1 VLVGCI
7 ANAHHRHRG
16 RLAKAYHVLSEQRL
30 RMLPRD
36 LSLHQPHCHHHEY
49 QRDNGMNWSDV
60 LMIVFS
66 ATAANHL
73 GLVAAAESVI
83 RHRLPVLNCPKC
95 AAFWSVIVYG
105 VAVAARPLDACT
117 ARNCSLFT
125 IHFYLT
131 LFAAAF
137 LSAWSAI
144 WLDLLMGIIDKLY
157 IKVYDTFYPTTD
169 TTDADALDTTDP
181 VSGVPE

>member
-1 VLVGCI
+1 
-7 ANAHHRHRG
+7 
-16 RLAKAYHVLSEQRL
+16 
-30 RMLPRD
+30 
-36 LSLHQPHCHHHEY
+36 
-49 QRDNGMNWSDV
+49 MNWPDV

-73 GLVAAAESVI
+73 GLVAAAESIV

-105 VAVAARPLDACT
+105 VAVA
-117 ARNCSLFT
+117 NSSLFT
-125 IHFYLT
+125 LNSSLQIL
-131 LFAAAF
+131 AAAF

-157 IKVYDTFYPTTD
+157 IKVYDKIYPTTD
-169 TTDADALDTTDP
+169 TTDTDALDTADT
-181 VSGVPE
+181 VSDVSE

>member
-1 VLVGCI
+1 
-7 ANAHHRHRG
+7 
-16 RLAKAYHVLSEQRL
+16 
-30 RMLPRD
+30 
-36 LSLHQPHCHHHEY
+36 
-49 QRDNGMNWSDV
+49 MNWPDV

-105 VAVAARPLDACT
+105 VAVA
-117 ARNCSLFT
+117 NFSLFT
-125 IHFYLT
+125 LHSSLQIL
-131 LFAAAF
+131 AAAF

-144 WLDLLMGIIDKLY
+144 WLDLLMGFIDQLY
-157 IKVYDTFYPTTD
+157 IKLYDKIYPTADTTD
-169 TTDADALDTTDP
+169 TDALDTADS
-181 VSGVPE
+181 VSDVSK

>member
-1 VLVGCI
+1 
-7 ANAHHRHRG
+7 
-16 RLAKAYHVLSEQRL
+16 
-30 RMLPRD
+30 
-36 LSLHQPHCHHHEY
+36 
-49 QRDNGMNWSDV
+49 MNWLDV

-73 GLVAAAESVI
+73 GLVAAAENVV

-95 AAFWSVIVYG
+95 ATFWSVIIYG
-105 VAVAARPLDACT
+105 IAEA
-117 ARNCSLFT
+117 NSSLFT
-125 IHFYLT
+125 LHSSLQIL
-131 LFAAAF
+131 AAAF

-157 IKVYDTFYPTTD
+157 IKVYDTIYPATDTPDTDTLSTTD
-169 TTDADALDTTDP
+169 T